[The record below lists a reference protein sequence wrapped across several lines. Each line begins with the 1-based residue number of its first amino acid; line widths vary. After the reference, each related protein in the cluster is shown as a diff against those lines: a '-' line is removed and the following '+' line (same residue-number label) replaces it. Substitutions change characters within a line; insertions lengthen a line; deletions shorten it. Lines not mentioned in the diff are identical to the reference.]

1 MADIITRSSVLAI
14 KEEVTEGT
22 AVAPTAGTDA
32 VALQPDFTMEPG
44 TEVIVN
50 DELRNSIGQTKPLL
64 GNEAP
69 TASFSHY
76 LRASGVSG
84 TAPNFGL
91 LLKSFFGASSAQ
103 VTERDTVASSTISLI
118 KVDAGEG
125 VEFERGEPLL
135 IQDATNGFSVRH
147 VHSVSTDDLNL
158 NFNLAN
164 APSSGVSLGQ
174 AVLYKPAST
183 GHIPL
188 SLWHYLGNG
197 GKIQMMSGAKVTGFD
212 IDITS
217 GQLINASFSLEG
229 KEFFVNPILITSSTR
244 YIDWTDDDG
253 TFAAAVT
260 AGWYKTPQALAS
272 ALASA
277 MNATAT
283 TETISVSY
291 SNSTG
296 KFTIAATGTVLTLEW
311 NTGTNTANTIGTK
324 LGFSVAANDSGTAA
338 TTGYTSDNAQTLS
351 FPYTAAYDDA
361 DAVVAKG
368 IEVMLGSATDI
379 TCFGAMSASISASNT
394 RAIKQDLCET
404 SGQAGSLITGREVS
418 VSLVARLSQYDSG
431 KFDDYINATEKKF
444 QITFGAKSGT
454 NWSKGDV
461 CSIYMPNCSITE
473 YAVDDGDGLAI
484 LNMTLTAFVDDSG
497 NGEFYIGFV

>member
-32 VALQPDFTMEPG
+32 VALQPDFSMEPG
-44 TEVIVN
+44 IEVITN
-50 DELRNSIGQTKPLL
+50 DELRASIGQTKPLL

-76 LRASGVSG
+76 LRASGVAG
-84 TAPNFGL
+84 QAPNFGL

-103 VTERDTVASSTISLI
+103 VTERDTVASSTVSLI
-118 KVDAGEG
+118 KVDTGEG
-125 VEFERGEPLL
+125 AEFERGEPLL

-147 VHSVSTDDLNL
+147 VDSVSTDDLTI

-164 APSSGVSLGQ
+164 APASGVLVGQ
-174 AVLYKPAST
+174 SVLYKPANT

-197 GKIQMMSGAKVTGFD
+197 GKIQMMSGSKVTGFD
-212 IDITS
+212 IDVTS

-244 YIDWTDDDG
+244 YLDWTDDDG

-272 ALASA
+272 ALQSA
-277 MNATAT
+277 MNATAS
-283 TETISVSY
+283 TETATVTY

-296 KFTIAATGTVLTLEW
+296 KFTIKTTGTVLTLKW
-311 NTGTNTANTIGTK
+311 NTGANTANTIGTK
-324 LGFSVAANDSGTAA
+324 LGFSVAADDSGTAA
-338 TTGYTSDNAQTLS
+338 TTGYISDNAQSLA
-351 FPYTAAYDDA
+351 FPYTASYDSA

-368 IEVMLGSATDI
+368 VEVMFGSATDT
-379 TCFGAMSASISASNT
+379 TCFGAISASISASNT
-394 RAIKQDLCET
+394 RVIKQDLCET
-404 SGQAGSLITGREVS
+404 SGQAGSIITGREVS
-418 VSLVARLSQYDSG
+418 VAITARLSQYDSG

-444 QITFGAKSGT
+444 QLTFGPKSGT
-454 NWSKGDV
+454 NWTKGSI
-461 CSIYMPNCSITE
+461 CSVYMPNCSITE
-473 YAVDDGDGLAI
+473 YAVDDADGLAI
-484 LNMTLTAFVDDSG
+484 LNMTATAFVDDSG
-497 NGEFYIGFV
+497 NGEFYIGLV